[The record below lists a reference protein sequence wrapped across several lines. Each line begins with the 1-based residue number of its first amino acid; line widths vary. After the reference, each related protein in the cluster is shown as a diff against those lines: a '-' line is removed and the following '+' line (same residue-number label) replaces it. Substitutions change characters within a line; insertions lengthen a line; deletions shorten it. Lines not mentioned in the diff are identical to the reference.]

1 MVGGTNNSAIAF
13 VEVLGYKTR
22 HKIECVANRKLEHLE
37 EVQKME
43 TIDADLLSSG
53 VGLRLQGG
61 VGKAACLFVCLPASS
76 SKGHEV
82 QDEPCCPSD
91 PSYMYSMY
99 SAEASWHPG
108 VALGSRLSASRSL
121 GRPRAAAHARRFGWF
136 STHRW
141 PTDRPSV
148 AKECY
153 MLPVPIGHPCVQRK
167 GMNEF

>member
-61 VGKAACLFVCLPASS
+61 LARLPACLFACLLLPLKATRFKMSPA
-76 SKGHEV
+76 V
-82 QDEPCCPSD
+82 
-91 PSYMYSMY
+91 
-99 SAEASWHPG
+99 
-108 VALGSRLSASRSL
+108 RLIL
-121 GRPRAAAHARRFGWF
+121 
-136 STHRW
+136 
-141 PTDRPSV
+141 PT
-148 AKECY
+148 CT
-153 MLPVPIGHPCVQRK
+153 CT
-167 GMNEF
+167 